1 MAEVENKI
9 VVENEIVMK
18 KIGEIKPYIRN
29 PRKNDKTVEL
39 LCKIIPK
46 VGFNVPLVIDKNG
59 IIVKGHARYTAA
71 IRLGMEELPCII
83 THADEEA
90 IKADRITDN
99 KISEFSEWV
108 NEELMHEID
117 MIDFDFDFTELG
129 FPAVSFDDIP
139 SMDEFAEEI
148 KEEHGHEIT
157 EEERQKLYMEFLE
170 KQAKEAAP
178 NVEITTEKAIQNAN
192 EKEVNTAVAPPKY
205 YKCVCEKCGHIM
217 FVKAT
222 DLWSPEKGLLK

>member
-1 MAEVENKI
+1 M
-9 VVENEIVMK
+9 VENEIVMK
-18 KIGEIKPYIRN
+18 KISEIKPYIRN

-59 IIVKGHARYTAA
+59 IIVKGHARYVAA

-108 NEELMHEID
+108 NEELLHEID

-129 FPAVSFDDIP
+129 FPSVSFDDIP
-139 SMDEFAEEI
+139 TMDEFVEDL
-148 KEEHGHEIT
+148 KEEQGHEIT
-157 EEERQKLYMEFLE
+157 EEERQKLYQEFLE
-170 KQAKEAAP
+170 KQAKETAP
-178 NVEITTEKAIQNAN
+178 DVQITSEKAIKDAN
-192 EKEVNTAVAPPKY
+192 VAQKQVASAPPKY
-205 YKCVCEKCGHIM
+205 YKCVCEKCGHVM
-217 FVKAT
+217 FVRAS
-222 DLWSPEKGLLK
+222 DLWSPQTGLQ